1 MCVFVSKAHVYDRLE
16 CDVHGT
22 FEMDGRA
29 FCVTLELLF
38 VLLLLLL
45 LLFELC
51 LPRITS
57 VAGGHA
63 GRGPGSGVYVNV
75 NPVA

>member
-1 MCVFVSKAHVYDRLE
+1 MRTIKAQVYDRPE
-16 CDVHGT
+16 CEFHGT
-22 FEMDGRA
+22 FDIDGSA
-29 FCVTLELLF
+29 FWGTLELF
-38 VLLLLLL
+38 VVLLLLL

-51 LPRITS
+51 RAVRITS
-57 VAGGHA
+57 LAGWQV

>member
-1 MCVFVSKAHVYDRLE
+1 MFLKLRKVYDRPE
-16 CDVHGT
+16 CEFHAT

-29 FCVTLELLF
+29 FCVTLELL
-38 VLLLLLL
+38 VVLLLLL

-51 LPRITS
+51 RRITS
-57 VAGGHA
+57 VAGGQF